1 MRPLKLKL
9 TAFGP
14 YKHTETID
22 FADLKG
28 NQLFVISGSTGSG
41 KTTIFDG
48 ICFALYGAASG
59 SDRAETRHLRSDF
72 AEDGTHTCVEM
83 EFEIHNKVYR
93 ILRQMSHVKAGNKSA
108 TGERYEFF
116 EITEDGE
123 IPCVERQ
130 IVSEINRRVEEIIG
144 LTQNQFSQIVM
155 LPQGEF
161 RKLLTSETDNKEE
174 ILRKIFKT
182 EPYKMISERLKQ
194 KRDAAKEAYQGKQ
207 QGMAHLVANI
217 QGALPVR
224 DSELFELLQRD
235 HYNVN
240 QVLAGLE
247 QEAAFYQEKMQQD
260 EQYYLSLYKKHD
272 EKMNAFHEAKK
283 WNDRFSERKEKVVL
297 LEQMEEQ
304 LPAIAEQERQL
315 QDAER
320 AGFIE
325 GIEQVYKELEKE
337 KAEKIFLLEN
347 ALKAEQTAK
356 ENLLKA
362 ESVFYAEEKRGNERE
377 EIRQQAVEL
386 EKLLPAVKELD
397 GKKAQLQKME
407 TAARHSRKELEALTG
422 QWQAEKDACKSL
434 ANEIQALEQK
444 LETFDGKHEKLI
456 VLNEHFRV
464 LKELLATEEN
474 WLQQQADHRQKE
486 AAYQKTAKGYAEL
499 EAFWFANQ
507 AQVLAAALH
516 KGDACPVCG
525 STDHPNKAAD
535 AHQPAVSKEELDR
548 AKALLAEV
556 DGEYRNAAA
565 KLNALAEQLEG
576 KKEEAVNAGLDPAE
590 AALGF
595 RNAEKE
601 KVLLEQE
608 MAGLLVDRK
617 NLRALKEKLG
627 TQTAKAEELE
637 NDKALLAE
645 KAQQEKSAYETA
657 KAVFEQ
663 GLSAIPE
670 EVRVLSVLQEKISG
684 TTAKKDELEKLWEK
698 AQQELQKAKDQF
710 TTAALNT
717 GHTKTTAEEIAEKKE
732 KAEQQFKEA
741 LQKSDF
747 ASEQAYQQAKLTER
761 GRLTLKQSIQ
771 AYKQNRHT
779 LAAQVNELQEQLSG
793 RVQADIGLLEA
804 ELSQLKAE
812 YEAALNNWNR
822 SKEFRQASVNLMRNI
837 EAAAEKAVQAEQ
849 HFNRIADLHD
859 MIRGQ
864 NSLKISFERYLQ
876 IEYLEQIIESA
887 NERLKNL
894 SNGQFYLIR
903 SDRQEARGKQSG
915 LGLDVYDAYTGQTR
929 DVKTLSGGEKFNA
942 SLCLALGM
950 ADVIQ
955 SFQGNV
961 AIDTM
966 FIDEGFGS
974 LDDESLNKSIDTLID
989 LQKSGRMIGV
999 ISHVQELKAA
1009 IPAILEVKKSKEGF
1023 SQTRFLIK

>member
-59 SDRAETRHLRSDF
+59 SDRVETRHLRSDF

-116 EITEDGE
+116 EKTKDGE
-123 IPCVERQ
+123 VPCVERQ

-182 EPYKMISERLKQ
+182 EPYKMIAERLKQ
-194 KRDAAKEAYQGKQ
+194 KRDAAKEAYQGEQ
-207 QGMAHLVANI
+207 HGLASHVGNI
-217 QGALPVR
+217 KGALPER
-224 DSELFELLQRD
+224 DSALFELLQRE
-235 HYNVN
+235 HYNVH
-240 QVLAGLE
+240 QIVAGLE
-247 QEAAFYQEKMQQD
+247 SEAAFYQEKMQQD

-283 WNDRFSERKEKVVL
+283 WNDRFSDLADKVQR
-297 LEQMEEQ
+297 LEQVEQQ
-304 LPAIAEQERQL
+304 LPAIAQKEQRL
-315 QDAER
+315 KDAER

-325 GIEQVYKELEKE
+325 GIENIYKELEKE
-337 KAEKIFLLEN
+337 KAEKLLLLEK
-347 ALKAEQTAK
+347 ALKAEQATK
-356 ENLLKA
+356 ENLAKA
-362 ESVFYAEEKRGNERE
+362 ESAFETEQKRGTERE
-377 EIRQQAVEL
+377 KISQQVVEL
-386 EKLLPAVKELD
+386 RKLLPAVEELD
-397 GKKAQLQKME
+397 GKKAQLTKLQ
-407 TAARHSRKELEALTG
+407 TAAAQAGKELEEIAE
-422 QWQAEKDACKSL
+422 QWQTEKDACQLVAEKI
-434 ANEIQALEQK
+434 EALDRK
-444 LETFDGKHEKLI
+444 
-456 VLNEHFRV
+456 
-464 LKELLATEEN
+464 
-474 WLQQQADHRQKE
+474 
-486 AAYQKTAKGYAEL
+486 L
-499 EAFWFANQ
+499 EAFDEQQAKLLGLNEQYRVLADLCALQKKVRQQQKTSEEKESVYQQAADEYRGLEAVWFANQ
-507 AQVLAAALH
+507 AQVLASALH
-516 KGDACPVCG
+516 DGDACPVCG
-525 STDHPNKAAD
+525 SSNHPNKAVE
-535 AHQPAVSKEELDR
+535 AHQPSVSKEELDR
-548 AKALLAEV
+548 LKARLDGV
-556 DGEYRNAAA
+556 DSQYRNAAA
-565 KLNALAEQLEG
+565 ALNALAEQLERQ
-576 KKEEAVNAGLDPAE
+576 KEEAFKLGLNPAE
-590 AALGF
+590 ADADY
-595 RNAEKE
+595 RKTEEQKAA
-601 KVLLEQE
+601 LEQKVAE
-608 MAGLLVDRK
+608 LQADRK
-617 NLRALKEKLG
+617 NLRVLKEQLNV
-627 TQTAKAEELE
+627 QTAKAGQLE
-637 NDKALLAE
+637 KDKTELAE
-645 KAQQEKSAYETA
+645 HVQQAASAYGTA

-663 GLSAIPE
+663 GLLAIPE
-670 EVRVLSVLQEKISG
+670 EVRVLSVLEEKISE
-684 TTAKKDELEKLWEK
+684 AEAEKRKLERLWESI
-698 AQQELQKAKDQF
+698 QQELQRAKEQF
-710 TTAALNT
+710 TAASVSAK
-717 GHTKTTAEEIAEKKE
+717 HAATTAEEIAQKKE
-732 KAEQQFKEA
+732 NAQQQWSDA

-747 ASEQAYQQAKLTER
+747 SSEQAYQEAKLKEQER
-761 GRLTLKQSIQ
+761 IALKEAIQ
-771 AYKQNRHT
+771 AFRQNRHT
-779 LAAQVNELQEQLSG
+779 LMERVQELKAELSG
-793 RVQADIGLLEA
+793 RNPSDIGLLEA

-812 YEAALNNWNR
+812 YEAALNTWNR
-822 SKEFRQASVNLMRNI
+822 SQDFQNSSEAIKNRIIAAS
-837 EAAAEKAVQAEQ
+837 EKAMQAEQ
-849 HFNRIADLHD
+849 QLNRIADLHD

-864 NSLKISFERYLQ
+864 NGLKISFERYLQ
-876 IEYLEQIIESA
+876 IEYLEQIIQSA

-894 SNGQFYLIR
+894 SNGQFYLMR

-1023 SQTRFLIK
+1023 SQTKFVIK

>member
-116 EITEDGE
+116 EKTKDGE
-123 IPCVERQ
+123 VPCVERQ

-182 EPYKMISERLKQ
+182 EPYKMITERLKQ
-194 KRDAAKEAYQGKQ
+194 KRDAAKEAYQGEQ
-207 QGMAHLVANI
+207 HGLASHVGNI
-217 QGALPVR
+217 KGALPER
-224 DSELFELLQRD
+224 DSDLFELLQRE
-235 HYNVN
+235 HYNVH
-240 QVLAGLE
+240 QIVAGLE
-247 QEAAFYQEKMQQD
+247 SEAAFYQEKMQQD
-260 EQYYLSLYKKHD
+260 EQYYLSLYNKHD

-283 WNDRFSERKEKVVL
+283 WNDRFSGLADKAQR
-297 LEQMEEQ
+297 LEQVEQQ
-304 LPAIAEQERQL
+304 LPAIAQKEQQL
-315 QDAER
+315 KDAER

-325 GIEQVYKELEKE
+325 GIENVYNELKKD
-337 KAEKIFLLEN
+337 KAEKLLLLEK
-347 ALKAEQTAK
+347 ALKAEQAAK
-356 ENLLKA
+356 ENLAQA
-362 ESVFYAEEKRGNERE
+362 ESAFEAEQKCGTERE
-377 EIRQQAVEL
+377 EMRQRVIEL
-386 EKLLPAVKELD
+386 RKLLPAVEELD
-397 GKKAQLQKME
+397 GKKAQLRKLQ
-407 TAARHSRKELEALTG
+407 TAAAQAEKELDAIAGQWQTEKAACQLVAEKIEALDRKLEAFDEQQTELLALNEQYRVLADLCAIQKKVRQQQKTSEEKETVYQQAASEYRELEA
-422 QWQAEKDACKSL
+422 
-434 ANEIQALEQK
+434 
-444 LETFDGKHEKLI
+444 
-456 VLNEHFRV
+456 V
-464 LKELLATEEN
+464 
-474 WLQQQADHRQKE
+474 
-486 AAYQKTAKGYAEL
+486 
-499 EAFWFANQ
+499 WFANQ

-516 KGDACPVCG
+516 DGDACPVCG
-525 STDHPNKAAD
+525 STDHPNKAAE

-548 AKALLAEV
+548 LKARLDGV
-556 DGEYRNAAA
+556 DSQYRNAAA
-565 KLNALAEQLEG
+565 ALNVLAEQLKRQE
-576 KKEEAVNAGLDPAE
+576 EEAVKLRLNPAE
-590 AALGF
+590 ADADY
-595 RNAEKE
+595 R
-601 KVLLEQE
+601 KVGEHKAALEQKVAE
-608 MAGLLVDRK
+608 LQADKK
-617 NLRALKEKLG
+617 NLRVLKEQFNV
-627 TQTAKAEELE
+627 QTARAGQLE
-637 NDKALLAE
+637 KGKTELAE
-645 KAQQEKSAYETA
+645 HVQQAASAYGAA

-663 GLSAIPE
+663 GLLAIPE
-670 EVRVLSVLQEKISG
+670 EVRVLSILKEKISEAEAEKG
-684 TTAKKDELEKLWEK
+684 KLERLWESV
-698 AQQELQKAKDQF
+698 QQELQRAKDQF
-710 TTAALNT
+710 TAASVSAK
-717 GHTKTTAEEIAEKKE
+717 HAAATAEEITRKKE
-732 KAEQQFKEA
+732 NAQQQWLEA
-741 LQKSDF
+741 LQKSEF
-747 ASEQAYQQAKLTER
+747 ASEAAYQAAKLTEQER
-761 GRLTLKQSIQ
+761 IALKEAIQ
-771 AYKQNRHT
+771 AFRQNRHT
-779 LAAQVNELQEQLSG
+779 LMERVQELKTELSG
-793 RVQADIGLLEA
+793 RTRSDIGLLEA

-812 YEAALNNWNR
+812 YEAALNTWNR
-822 SKEFRQASVNLMRNI
+822 SQDFRKSCEAIKDSIIAAS
-837 EAAAEKAVQAEQ
+837 EKAMQAEQ
-849 HFNRIADLHD
+849 QFNRIADLHD

-864 NSLKISFERYLQ
+864 NGLKISFERYLQ
-876 IEYLEQIIESA
+876 IEYLEQIIQSA

-894 SNGQFYLIR
+894 SNGQFYLMR

-1009 IPAILEVKKSKEGF
+1009 IPAILEVKKSKQGF
-1023 SQTRFLIK
+1023 SQTKFVIK

>member
-1 MRPLKLKL
+1 MKPLKLKL

-93 ILRQMSHVKAGNKSA
+93 ILRQMSHVKTGNKSA

-116 EITEDGE
+116 EKTKDGE
-123 IPCVERQ
+123 VPCVERQ

-182 EPYKMISERLKQ
+182 EPYKMIAERLKQ
-194 KRDAAKEAYQGKQ
+194 KRDAAKEAYQGEQ
-207 QGMAHLVANI
+207 HGLASHVGNI
-217 QGALPVR
+217 KGALPVR
-224 DSELFELLQRD
+224 DSELFELLQRE
-235 HYNVN
+235 HYNVH
-240 QVLAGLE
+240 QIVAGLE
-247 QEAAFYQEKMQQD
+247 SETAFYQEKMQQD
-260 EQYYLSLYKKHD
+260 EQYYLSLYNKHD

-283 WNDRFSERKEKVVL
+283 WNDRFSDLDDKVQR
-297 LEQMEEQ
+297 LEQVEQQ
-304 LPAIAEQERQL
+304 LPAIAQKEQQL
-315 QDAER
+315 KDAER

-325 GIEQVYKELEKE
+325 GIENVYKELEKD
-337 KAEKIFLLEN
+337 KAEKLLLLEK
-347 ALKAEQTAK
+347 ALKAEQAAK
-356 ENLLKA
+356 ENLAKA
-362 ESVFYAEEKRGNERE
+362 ESAFEAEQKREIERE
-377 EIRQQAVEL
+377 EMRQRVIEL
-386 EKLLPAVKELD
+386 RKLLPAVEELD
-397 GKKAQLQKME
+397 GKKAQLRKLQ
-407 TAARHSRKELEALTG
+407 TAAAQAEKELQAITGQWETEKAACQLVAEKIETLDRKLEAFDEQQEKLQALNEQYRVLADLRGLQKKWLRQQEANEEKERAFQQVANEYRELEA
-422 QWQAEKDACKSL
+422 
-434 ANEIQALEQK
+434 
-444 LETFDGKHEKLI
+444 
-456 VLNEHFRV
+456 V
-464 LKELLATEEN
+464 
-474 WLQQQADHRQKE
+474 
-486 AAYQKTAKGYAEL
+486 
-499 EAFWFANQ
+499 WFANQ

-516 KGDACPVCG
+516 DGDACPVCG
-525 STDHPNKAAD
+525 SVDHPNKAIE
-535 AHQPAVSKEELDR
+535 AHQPSVSKEELDR
-548 AKALLAEV
+548 LKAQLDGV
-556 DGEYRNAAA
+556 DSEYRNAAA
-565 KLNALAEQLEG
+565 TWNALSEQLERQ
-576 KKEEAVNAGLDPAE
+576 KEEAVKIGLDPTEADADYREIEEQKAAKEQQVAE
-590 AALGF
+590 LQTD
-595 RNAEKE
+595 K
-601 KVLLEQE
+601 
-608 MAGLLVDRK
+608 K
-617 NLRALKEKLG
+617 NLRALREKFS
-627 TQTAKAEELE
+627 TQNAKVSQLE
-637 NDKALLAE
+637 NDKAGLTE
-645 KAQQEKSAYETA
+645 QVQQAASAYGIA

-663 GLSAIPE
+663 GLLAIPE
-670 EVRVLSVLQEKISG
+670 EVRVLSVLNEKIAEAEAEKG
-684 TTAKKDELEKLWEK
+684 KLERLWEK
-698 AQQELQKAKDQF
+698 IQQELQRTKEQYTEASVSVKH
-710 TTAALNT
+710 AAA
-717 GHTKTTAEEIAEKKE
+717 TAEEIEQKKDN
-732 KAEQQFKEA
+732 AQQQWNEA
-741 LQKSDF
+741 LQKSEF
-747 ASEQAYQQAKLTER
+747 ASEQAYQLAKLAER
-761 GRLTLKQSIQ
+761 ERTALKEAVQ
-771 AYKQNRHT
+771 AFKQNRHT
-779 LAAQVNELQEQLSG
+779 LTEQIKELQEQLSG
-793 RVQADIGLLEA
+793 QAPSDIGLLET
-804 ELSQLKAE
+804 ELSQLKVE
-812 YEAALNNWNR
+812 YEAALNTWNR
-822 SKEFRQASVNLMRNI
+822 SQDFRKSSEALMNSIIAAS
-837 EAAAEKAVQAEQ
+837 EKAMQAEQ
-849 HFNRIADLHD
+849 QFNRIADLHD

-864 NSLKISFERYLQ
+864 NDLKISFERYLQ
-876 IEYLEQIIESA
+876 IEYLEQIIQSA

-894 SNGQFYLIR
+894 SNGQFYLMR

-1023 SQTRFLIK
+1023 SQTKFVIK